1 MIVHV
6 VEQLILLDLFLQ
18 FGFHSIITSIASK
31 IYLSMHSTFTAIQ
44 SILIYC
50 NVYVSLHEMWWPKL
64 AGRLKL
70 YSLNFPIQ

>member
-18 FGFHSIITSIASK
+18 FGFHLIITSIASK
-31 IYLSMHSTFTAIQ
+31 IYLSMRSTFTAMEV
-44 SILIYC
+44 C
-50 NVYVSLHEMWWPKL
+50 VSLHEMWWPKL